1 MGKKYKNLFNGVVDI
16 NNIRDAYEKAVRGGN
31 RYSTSHLRFKEN
43 LDVNLKNI
51 QNSLIRESYKRGR
64 YYQFKVYDPKE
75 RTINAL
81 PFRDR
86 VVQHSIN
93 NIINPIFE
101 KTFYIHSYACRKNK
115 GVHQGV
121 RQVQSDIRRLNK
133 NGNVYYLKMDFSK
146 YFKSIDKKILLIAI
160 EKKIKDKKLM
170 NLIKSINVDIENGIP
185 IGNLLSQLYANIYG
199 DIFDKFIKNKLH
211 VKYYYRYM
219 DDTVILSNN
228 KNELFDI
235 KNKLEKFIGIFM
247 KLKFSKWQIQSINK
261 PLNFLGYRI
270 TPKYKLVRK
279 DSVIRAKRKIKRY
292 KRYNDNE
299 KLNMF
304 LASWIGHIKSANSF
318 NLKKF
323 LFREYKVCRQQ
334 LKL

>member
-1 MGKKYKNLFNGVVDI
+1 MGKKYKNLFNSVVDI

-51 QNSLIRESYKRGR
+51 QKNLINETYKRGR

-75 RTINAL
+75 RVINAL

-121 RQVQSDIRRLNK
+121 KQVQSDIRRLNK
-133 NGNVYYLKMDFSK
+133 NGSVYYLKMDFSK
-146 YFKSIDKKILLIAI
+146 YFKSIDKNVLLKVI

-170 NLIKSINVDIENGIP
+170 NLIKSINVDIESGIP

-199 DIFDKFIKNKLH
+199 DIFDKFIKNKLQ

-228 KNELFDI
+228 KNELFEL

-292 KRYNDNE
+292 KRYNDKE

-304 LASWIGHIKSANSF
+304 LASWVGHIKSANSF

-323 LFREYKVCRQQ
+323 LFMEYRICRQQ
-334 LKL
+334 LRL